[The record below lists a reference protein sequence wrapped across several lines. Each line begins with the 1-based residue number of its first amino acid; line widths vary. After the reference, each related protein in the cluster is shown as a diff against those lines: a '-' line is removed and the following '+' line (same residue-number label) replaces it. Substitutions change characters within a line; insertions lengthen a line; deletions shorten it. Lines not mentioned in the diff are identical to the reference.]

1 MNRKGLIF
9 FLLWS
14 MIDNVLPAYH
24 EYRACLCLVL
34 DGFWQA
40 VIYYGKD
47 SRNIFIENTGLIPIT
62 VRPRPS
68 VPAPRFL
75 YEDADDGSGGGGGG
89 GRSNLTAA
97 APLFPPFVPPIPS
110 SSSLLGGTH
119 VGGGGFGSEILNFTA
134 AGPPAAAQPLAAQ
147 SMGTTLGH
155 SDKMALP
162 AAGHQIVFSD
172 PTW

>member
-14 MIDNVLPAYH
+14 MIDNVLPAYY

-75 YEDADDGSGGGGGG
+75 YEDADDGSGGGGG

-172 PTW
+172 PTG